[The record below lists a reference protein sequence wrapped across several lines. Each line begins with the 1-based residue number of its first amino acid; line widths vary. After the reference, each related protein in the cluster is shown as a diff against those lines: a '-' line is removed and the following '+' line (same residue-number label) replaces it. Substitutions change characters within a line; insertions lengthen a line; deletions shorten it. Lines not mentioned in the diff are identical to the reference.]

1 MGDRTSEDPDDGPVD
16 ADDLDEGAAVPAAPA
31 EDAREVTT
39 ATAQEPARPVGPVGP
54 VGPPRHVGGAAL
66 HPLLVTVPLGAFVC
80 TVAFDIASRAS
91 EGYVYAR
98 GAMWLS
104 IIGIVSAVVAGVVG
118 ALDARRRTGRPADR
132 RLAVRHAT
140 LNGLGLL
147 AFVISLLLRR
157 SDLDA
162 LSSGTPTAPLVIA
175 AVGLVLLVV
184 SAVTGGTLAGRLDRP
199 VS

>member
-1 MGDRTSEDPDDGPVD
+1 MMGDRTTEDPDDRPADD
-16 ADDLDEGAAVPAAPA
+16 ADDLGGGDGAAADPVDDAP
-31 EDAREVTT
+31 
-39 ATAQEPARPVGPVGP
+39 P
-54 VGPPRHVGGAAL
+54 GPPLHVGGAAL

-80 TVAFDIASRAS
+80 TVAFDVASRAS

-104 IIGIVSAVVAGVVG
+104 IIGIVSALVAGAVG
-118 ALDARRRTGRPADR
+118 AADARRTTGRPADR
-132 RLAVRHAT
+132 SLAVRHAV

-147 AFVISLLLRR
+147 AFVVSLLLRR
-157 SDLDA
+157 NDLDA
-162 LSSGTPTAPLVIA
+162 LPAGTPTAPLVVA